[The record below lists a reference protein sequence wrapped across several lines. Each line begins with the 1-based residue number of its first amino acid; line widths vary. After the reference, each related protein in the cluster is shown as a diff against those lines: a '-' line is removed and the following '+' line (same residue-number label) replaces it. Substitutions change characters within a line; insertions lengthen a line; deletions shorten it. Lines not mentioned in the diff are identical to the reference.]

1 MRIPITKPVLDE
13 VDLEYISKPIN
24 TGWLVQGPYVKEFEE
39 KFAQY
44 VGSKYAI
51 ATTSC
56 TTALHLSLIALG
68 IKKGDK
74 VIVPSFTF
82 VATSNVVEYVNA
94 KPVFVD
100 INLNTFNIDEN
111 KIEDILKEEKNV
123 KAIIP
128 VNLFGLCA
136 NLPKITEISKEYNI
150 KVIEDSAC
158 GFGSY
163 INQKHSG
170 TFGDVGCFSFHPR
183 KVITTGEGG
192 IIVTD
197 DEDIAEEL
205 RILRDHG
212 ASKNDYLRHNSRYSF
227 LLPEYNVLGYN
238 YRMTDIQGALG
249 VSQLSKANKIL
260 NKRKEI
266 AKKYYSFLRDIDS
279 LVLPYIPNN
288 YEHSFQSFVCL
299 YVKDKDNFSKLPL
312 MSIEEIDKL
321 SEERNKLMSKLE
333 ELGVSTRQGT
343 HAIHTLGYYMKK
355 YNLKPLDFINSY
367 IADRLSISLP
377 IYDMSD
383 NEFNYV
389 IDCIYKVFK
398 KTQRV

>member
-1 MRIPITKPVLDE
+1 MMKIPITKPYLDGKE
-13 VDLEYISKPIN
+13 LEYISKVISS
-24 TGWLVQGPYVKEFEE
+24 GWLVQGSYIKEFEDR
-39 KFAQY
+39 FAEY
-44 VGSKYAI
+44 VGSKYAV
-51 ATTSC
+51 ATSSC

-68 IKKGDK
+68 IGEGDK

-82 VATSNVVEYVNA
+82 VATSNVIEYLKA
-94 KPVFVD
+94 KPIFVD
-100 INLNTFNIDEN
+100 INIKTFNIDEE
-111 KIEDILKEEKNV
+111 KIEDLIKNERDV

-136 NLPKITEISKEYNI
+136 NLPKIVEISKKYGI
-150 KVIEDSAC
+150 KIIEDSAC

-163 INQKHSG
+163 IGNKHSG

-192 IIVTD
+192 MVVTNDEIID
-197 DEDIAEEL
+197 KKI

-212 ASKNDYLRHNSRYSF
+212 ASKNDYIRNVSKYSF
-227 LLPEYNVLGYN
+227 LLPDYDVLGYN

-249 VSQLSKANKIL
+249 VAQLSKANKIL

-266 AKKYYSFLRDIDS
+266 AKKYYNFLKDINS
-279 LVLPYIPNN
+279 LVLPYIPID

-299 YVKDKDNFSKLPL
+299 YVKDKENFEKLSL
-312 MSIEEIDKL
+312 MSVEEIDKL
-321 SEERNKLMSKLE
+321 SEERNRLMFELE
-333 ELGVSTRQGT
+333 ELGVYTRQGT
-343 HAIHTLGYYMKK
+343 HAIHTLGYYRKK

-367 IADRLSISLP
+367 IAHKLSISFPL
-377 IYDMSD
+377 YDMSD

-389 IDCIYKVFK
+389 IDSIYKVFRK
-398 KTQRV
+398 I